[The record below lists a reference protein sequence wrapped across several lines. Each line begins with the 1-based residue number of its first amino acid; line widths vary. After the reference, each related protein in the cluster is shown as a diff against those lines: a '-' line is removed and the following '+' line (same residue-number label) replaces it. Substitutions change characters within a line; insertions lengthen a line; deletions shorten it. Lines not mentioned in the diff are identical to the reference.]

1 MEKRQIETAR
11 AVVWLPYGHNH
22 AFYIFICFA

>member
-1 MEKRQIETAR
+1 MEKRQIETTR
-11 AVVWLPYGHNH
+11 AVVWFPYGHNH